1 VNKTWTVN
9 QAKSATPINLRGSQI
24 EGRLV
29 QRRQAIT
36 PRSVGNAYRLERY
49 AISLRMT
56 GIGSK
61 DCLSAAFERSSA
73 KSYTWDTKTDFPSSP
88 A

>member
-1 VNKTWTVN
+1 MNKTWTGN
-9 QAKSATPINLRGSQI
+9 QAKSATPINLRGPRF
-24 EGRLV
+24 EGRPV

-36 PRSVGNAYRLERY
+36 PRKVGNAYRLGRY
-49 AISLRMT
+49 TISPRMT

-73 KSYTWDTKTDFPSSP
+73 KSYTWDTKSDFSSSP